1 VVAGKGVE
9 CLSEVILDVEGLKTY
24 FYTSKGIV
32 KAVDNVSFKL
42 GRGEVLG
49 IAGESGCGKSTLG
62 FSLIRLVPPPGRIV
76 GGRINFMGEDVL
88 KMPEEEFRTKVRWKG
103 ISMVF
108 QGAMNA
114 LNPVYTVGSQIA
126 EVLML
131 HKGLSKKEALEEAAN
146 LLKMV
151 GLDPRRIRSYPHEL
165 SGGMKQRVVI
175 AMALALRPPLVIA
188 DEPTTALDVVVQAQI
203 MNLLKSLQ
211 RELKMSIILITHDMS
226 LIAEI
231 ADKVAIMY
239 AGKIVEIGSSDRVFN
254 NPLHPYTRALINS
267 IPSLRKELKKLEFI
281 PGVPPDLIQPPPG
294 CRFHPRCKY
303 VFEPCNREE
312 PPMVEVEPGH
322 FVSCWLYSKR

>member
-1 VVAGKGVE
+1 M
-9 CLSEVILDVEGLKTY
+9 SEVILDVQGLKTY

-32 KAVDNVSFKL
+32 KAVDNVSFKV

-76 GGRINFMGEDVL
+76 DGRVIFMGEDIL

-114 LNPVYTVGSQIA
+114 LNPVYTVGDQIA

-151 GLDPRRIRSYPHEL
+151 GLDPRRVRSYPHEL

-175 AMALALRPPLVIA
+175 AMALALRPSLVIA

-203 MNLLKSLQ
+203 MNLLKRLQ

-281 PGVPPDLIQPPPG
+281 PGVPPDLTQPPPG

-303 VFEPCNREE
+303 AFEPCKKEE

>member
-1 VVAGKGVE
+1 
-9 CLSEVILDVEGLKTY
+9 LSEVILDVQGLKTY

-32 KAVDNVSFKL
+32 KAVDNVSFKV

-76 GGRINFMGEDVL
+76 GGRITFMGEDIL

-114 LNPVYTVGSQIA
+114 LNPVYTVGAQIA
-126 EVLML
+126 EVLTL

-175 AMALALRPPLVIA
+175 AMALALRPSLVIA

-203 MNLLKSLQ
+203 MNLLKRLQ

-303 VFEPCNREE
+303 IFEPCNKEE

-322 FVSCWLYSKR
+322 FVSCWLYAKR

>member
-1 VVAGKGVE
+1 M
-9 CLSEVILDVEGLKTY
+9 SEVILDVQGLKTY

-32 KAVDNVSFKL
+32 KAVDNVSFKV

-76 GGRINFMGEDVL
+76 GGRITFMAEDIL

-114 LNPVYTVGSQIA
+114 LNPVYTVGAQIA
-126 EVLML
+126 EVLTL

-175 AMALALRPPLVIA
+175 AMALALRPSLVIA

-203 MNLLKSLQ
+203 MNLLKRLQ

-303 VFEPCNREE
+303 AFEPCNKEE

-322 FVSCWLYSKR
+322 FVSCWLHAKR

>member
-76 GGRINFMGEDVL
+76 GGRINFMGEDIL

-175 AMALALRPPLVIA
+175 AMALALRPALVIA

>member
-1 VVAGKGVE
+1 
-9 CLSEVILDVEGLKTY
+9 LSEVILDVQGLKTY

-32 KAVDNVSFKL
+32 KAVDNVGFKI

-76 GGRINFMGEDVL
+76 GGRINFMGEDIL

-175 AMALALRPPLVIA
+175 AMALALRPSLVIA

-203 MNLLKSLQ
+203 MNLLKRLQ

-239 AGKIVEIGSSDRVFN
+239 AGKIVEIGSSDRLFN

-303 VFEPCNREE
+303 VFEPCNKEE

-322 FVSCWLYSKR
+322 FVSCWLYAKR

>member
-76 GGRINFMGEDVL
+76 GGRINFMGEDIL

-126 EVLML
+126 EVLTL

-175 AMALALRPPLVIA
+175 AMALALRPSLVIA

-303 VFEPCNREE
+303 VFEPCSKEE